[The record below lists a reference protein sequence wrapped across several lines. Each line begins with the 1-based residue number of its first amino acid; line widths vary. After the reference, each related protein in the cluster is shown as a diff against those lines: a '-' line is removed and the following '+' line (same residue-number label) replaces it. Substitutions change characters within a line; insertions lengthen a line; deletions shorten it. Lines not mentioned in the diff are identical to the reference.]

1 MVVGGLQSSK
11 LSPLLNDDATS
22 FTDHTMTLD
31 TANADKWTS
40 LALFALG
47 LAMLIG
53 GFTMDRLEIR
63 QIHPAS
69 IPGLVPMM
77 LGAAMM
83 LCSLLLYLSARR
95 TNQPA
100 IDADGVGGVSTASSA
115 SLADLGFAALYSII
129 YAIFLVGSMPF
140 ALATA
145 IYIAVFHLH
154 FTWKQGVG
162 NASAQPGKRALH
174 FAFGVGFAALAAYA
188 ISSLFQYGFL
198 VRLP

>member
-1 MVVGGLQSSK
+1 
-11 LSPLLNDDATS
+11 
-22 FTDHTMTLD
+22 MTLD

-63 QIHPAS
+63 HIHPAS

-77 LGAAMM
+77 LGTAMM

-95 TNQPA
+95 ANHQPA
-100 IDADGVGGVSTASSA
+100 TDADGDVSTASSA
-115 SLADLGFAALYSII
+115 SLADLGFAALYSIV

-145 IYIAVFHLH
+145 IYIAVFYLH

>member
-1 MVVGGLQSSK
+1 
-11 LSPLLNDDATS
+11 
-22 FTDHTMTLD
+22 MTLE

-63 QIHPAS
+63 HIHPAS

-83 LCSLLLYLSARR
+83 LCSLLLYLSARQAD
-95 TNQPA
+95 QPA
-100 IDADGVGGVSTASSA
+100 TDADSTDADSEASKASSA
-115 SLADLGFAALYSII
+115 SMPDLGFAALYSII

-145 IYIAVFHLH
+145 IYIAVFYLH

-162 NASAQPGKRALH
+162 NVSAQRSKRALH
-174 FAFGVGFAALAAYA
+174 FAFGVGFASLSGYA